1 MAFVNTF
8 FPKKENFFEKTL
20 YKMEKLWYNNAV
32 NGKKEELMDSY
43 LNRIKLMK
51 NEKKMTNEQLSERT
65 GIPLGT
71 LSKILAGMSDSP
83 KLSNIIAICNAL
95 DCSVEY
101 IVSGTPENTNNYSL
115 SGEEIRMIESWRE
128 LDSFGRDLVETV
140 IFKEAQRAAMAAVTA
155 PQSAPAAERATTA
168 RILPP
173 VRTQGRYAGEV
184 VRTGKRAIL
193 LYELPVSAGVGV
205 YLDEAEAESI
215 NIPDNDKTAEADYAL
230 RISGNSMEPKYRD
243 GDILLVRH
251 ADSIDVGELGIFL
264 LDGCGF
270 FKVFGG
276 DRLISLNSAYGPIL
290 LKDFADVQCKG
301 QVVGKLKRK

>member
-1 MAFVNTF
+1 
-8 FPKKENFFEKTL
+8 
-20 YKMEKLWYNNAV
+20 
-32 NGKKEELMDSY
+32 
-43 LNRIKLMK
+43 
-51 NEKKMTNEQLSERT
+51 
-65 GIPLGT
+65 
-71 LSKILAGMSDSP
+71 MSDSP

-155 PQSAPAAERATTA
+155 PQSAPATERATTA

-276 DRLISLNSAYGPIL
+276 DRLISLNPAYGPIL

>member
-1 MAFVNTF
+1 
-8 FPKKENFFEKTL
+8 
-20 YKMEKLWYNNAV
+20 ME
-32 NGKKEELMDSY
+32 SY
-43 LNRIKLMK
+43 LDRIKLMK

-83 KLSNIIAICNAL
+83 KLSNMIAICNAL
-95 DCSVEY
+95 DCSIEY

-140 IFKEAQRAAMAAVTA
+140 IFKEAQRAAASA
-155 PQSAPAAERATTA
+155 PQATQSVPAKGERTAA
-168 RILPP
+168 RILPTMRP
-173 VRTQGRYAGEV
+173 QGRYAGEV

-215 NIPDNDKTAEADYAL
+215 NIPDNEKTADADYAL

-270 FKVFGG
+270 FKAFGG
-276 DRLISLNSAYGPIL
+276 DRLISLNPNYGPIL

-301 QVVGKLKRK
+301 LVVGKLKRK

>member
-1 MAFVNTF
+1 
-8 FPKKENFFEKTL
+8 
-20 YKMEKLWYNNAV
+20 ME
-32 NGKKEELMDSY
+32 SY
-43 LNRIKLMK
+43 LDRIKLMK

-83 KLSNIIAICNAL
+83 KLSNMIAICNAL
-95 DCSVEY
+95 DCSIEY

-140 IFKEAQRAAMAAVTA
+140 RFKEAQRAAATASVA
-155 PQSAPAAERATTA
+155 PQVAPIGGERTSA
-168 RILPP
+168 RILSP
-173 VRTQGRYAGEV
+173 VRPQGRYAGEA

-205 YLDEAEAESI
+205 YLDEAEADSI
-215 NIPDNDKTAEADYAL
+215 NIPDNDKTADADYAL

-243 GDILLVRH
+243 GDILLVRNT
-251 ADSIDVGELGIFL
+251 DSIDVGELGIFL

-276 DRLISLNSAYGPIL
+276 DRLLSLNPEYGPIL

>member
-1 MAFVNTF
+1 
-8 FPKKENFFEKTL
+8 
-20 YKMEKLWYNNAV
+20 
-32 NGKKEELMDSY
+32 MDSY

-140 IFKEAQRAAMAAVTA
+140 IFKEAQRAAATAVTA
-155 PQSAPAAERATTA
+155 PQSAPATERATTA

-276 DRLISLNSAYGPIL
+276 DRLISLNPAYGPIL

>member
-1 MAFVNTF
+1 
-8 FPKKENFFEKTL
+8 
-20 YKMEKLWYNNAV
+20 ME
-32 NGKKEELMDSY
+32 SY
-43 LNRIKLMK
+43 LDRIKLMK
-51 NEKKMTNEQLSERT
+51 NERKMTNEQLSERT

-115 SGEEIRMIESWRE
+115 SGEEIRMIESYRE

-140 IFKEAQRAAMAAVTA
+140 IFKEAQRAAATAVPA
-155 PQSAPAAERATTA
+155 PQVAASVERTTA

-173 VRTQGRYAGEV
+173 MRTQGRYAGEV
-184 VRTGKRAIL
+184 VRSGKRAIL

-243 GDILLVRH
+243 GDILLVRNTE
-251 ADSIDVGELGIFL
+251 SIDVGELGIFL

-276 DRLISLNSAYGPIL
+276 DRLLSLNPSYGPIL